1 MNKINIQYYKTKI
14 GELILGAFNDK
25 LCLLD
30 FRYRRMRTT
39 VDSRIKKGLNAEFV
53 VQDDKVIKR
62 TREELDEYLNGNRI
76 EFDIPIL
83 MVGTDFQKS
92 VWNALMK
99 VSYGATSTYLQ
110 LAKDINN
117 EKAVRA
123 VASAN
128 GANSIGLIIPCH
140 RIIGSDG
147 ELVGYGGGLPVKKR
161 LLKLEQSNNAMSND
175 EKYDFIGNKDTRYDG
190 QFFTA
195 VKTTG
200 VYCLPSCGAK
210 KPNRENVVFCNTKE
224 EAIRNGYRACKICS
238 NSRIELKR
246 RNSVIC

>member
-1 MNKINIQYYKTKI
+1 MNQINIQYYKTKI
-14 GELILGAFNDK
+14 GEFILGSFDDK

-30 FRYRRMRTT
+30 FRYRKMRTT
-39 VDSRIKKGLNAEFV
+39 VDNRIKNGLKAEFV
-53 VQDDKVIKR
+53 EQDDEILEK
-62 TREELDEYLNGNRI
+62 TRKQLDEYLNGNRKK
-76 EFDIPIL
+76 FDIPLL

-128 GANSIGLIIPCH
+128 GANAIALIIPCH

-161 LLKLEQSNNAMSND
+161 LLKLEQSNNALSDN
-175 EKYDFIGNKDTRYDG
+175 EK
-190 QFFTA
+190 
-195 VKTTG
+195 
-200 VYCLPSCGAK
+200 
-210 KPNRENVVFCNTKE
+210 
-224 EAIRNGYRACKICS
+224 
-238 NSRIELKR
+238 
-246 RNSVIC
+246 